1 MKYNNRNRSEG
12 LLREKERRSN
22 INVFITD
29 NDQAVQKTY
38 TDNDLEENVYTG

>member
-29 NDQAVQKTY
+29 ND
-38 TDNDLEENVYTG
+38 